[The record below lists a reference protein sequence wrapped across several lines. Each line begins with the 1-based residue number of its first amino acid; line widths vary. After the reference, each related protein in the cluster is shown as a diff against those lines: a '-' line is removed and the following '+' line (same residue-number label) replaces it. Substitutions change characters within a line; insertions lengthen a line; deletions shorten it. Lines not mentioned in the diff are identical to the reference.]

1 MTLARAH
8 DQLVGRSLG
17 EFVLRERI
25 GEGGFGAVYRAIQPA
40 LDREAVIKVLHST
53 LHTSPLAT
61 ERFLREARLASKLD
75 HPYAAHIYAFGA
87 EQDGELW
94 IAMELVRGTPLDQIL
109 KIQGPLSLERMVPL
123 LDRICEVVHTAHEQ
137 GIVHRDIKPPN
148 VMVLARA
155 GRLLPKLL
163 DFGIAKGLAPGE
175 TAEDSLGMEATIPP
189 QARLEKLADAEELAN
204 TVASGS
210 MPALN
215 VGALGTPP
223 SLASPGS
230 AGARSIPG
238 GSAESIDLTQ
248 RGAIMGSPQY
258 MAPEQWVD
266 AGDVDARTDLY
277 ALGVLAYECLTGKPP
292 FTGETIMQIATAHA
306 KQPVPPL
313 PPRFP
318 AALGK
323 VFAKVLAKRP
333 VDRYAD
339 ALAFAAAFR
348 QASGIA
354 ADAVTLPALEPACK
368 NVVTAAPQPIAEA
381 VAALEAARNPHQAR
395 DAVVQLAR
403 TIARY
408 LGLLALACRSRV
420 TAGAEPAGVSDA
432 LRTLYRRSLSDKEWL
447 ELARQLTKPWL
458 DRRDAYPV
466 PELIDAFHGD
476 AAPAHAL
483 DALLALRDRE
493 AASDDVLLEHLEKA
507 VARTSKLLV
516 ALGGVFAD
524 YTLAVTVAAGVAER
538 WTGVR
543 RTQRT
548 TTHVSGKNVASGA
561 LVLLDSD
568 AAPVLSLAP
577 LFQLAAPT
585 PGAPLELF
593 LFDGRDARGAKLV
606 ALPGSFEHHDDTLW
620 DWFRAQL
627 SDSLHEA
634 EAEIAEEKPPYR
646 GLSAFSAD
654 DGASFFG
661 REKLV
666 DAFANRLKVQPLLA
680 VVGRSGAGKSSFVQ
694 AGVIPALPKGWR
706 AITIRPGTSPLG
718 ALLARLEHGGFAPI
732 TRDAIERDHE
742 ALGVLLREDAARRGP
757 LLLVI
762 DQLEEMFTLCHDPD
776 ERRAF
781 AEAVSAAARTA
792 EDPVRVIF
800 TLRDDFLVRTEQ
812 VHALRNRI
820 AQGLQ
825 LLTVPAEEDL
835 LRILVE
841 PARRHGYEFEGAALP
856 QEMVEEVADQ
866 PGALALISFTAAK
879 LWELRDRHFKQLT
892 RAAYKLLGGVGGA
905 LARHADVTLD
915 ELPPEERALAREAFR
930 HLVTS
935 QSTRAVLARK
945 DLRQLLG
952 GDEQSDRVIEK
963 LITARLLVASENE
976 QGAETI
982 EIVHEAL
989 LVAWPRLVEWRR
1001 EDAEGARFREQLRT
1015 AATQWDERKRARGL
1029 LWRGDA
1035 LAELSRW
1042 LSRHPGPLT
1051 DLERAF
1057 ADASLA
1063 EAARS
1068 RNKRR
1073 LLVAGAFAALAIVV
1087 VVLSV
1092 LDTRIAGQRREL
1104 HVNLERQF
1112 EDQGRR
1118 LVLAADPLQALA
1130 YLDKARELG
1139 ASGPAHDFLV
1149 AQAVRASDGE
1159 LLEVHHDIAARNP
1172 RFSPDGTKIITASFD
1187 RTAKIWDA
1195 RTGQLLKTLP
1205 HRDTV
1210 LRASFSPDGKTA
1222 LTASFDQTAVLWD
1235 VATGAPLLTLHHDG
1249 ALWCGMFSPDGT
1261 LALTAGTDDTVS
1273 VWELPSGKLRFR
1285 VHGGGAGFSACAFA
1299 PDGSVIAAGDNKG
1312 TTRLWDA
1319 SSGQLLHVLAGH
1331 DKIVHALQFA
1341 PDGARLVTASHDGNA
1356 IVWDRA
1362 TGQQLHVLPHQGRVQ
1377 WAEFSP
1383 DGKLVVTASD
1393 DRLAVLWDAV
1403 TGAKVRTLSGHA
1415 AGVTHAAFSPD
1426 GSYVVTTAS
1435 DASAWLWYVA
1445 TGYVVARWRGH
1456 RDVVTDVAFDPAGR
1470 RAVTAGDDGAA
1481 IVWKVQPQDQIIW
1494 LLGHRDHVLTAEFS
1508 PDGKQVVTS
1517 SNDGTAR
1524 VWDAADGRELHQ
1536 LLGHTG
1542 PVTAARFSPDGSM
1555 IATSGEDGTVR
1566 LWDARDPASGRV
1578 LPGASARVQAIAWAP
1593 DSTELVAASDDG
1605 FIRSWNARSG
1615 GLVFAIRGH
1624 GGYRVWSVAFVPSG
1638 DRLIT
1643 TGDDL
1648 TIRLWDRK
1656 GNPVRE
1662 LHDAENP
1669 FATMVDP
1676 TGTRVLSV
1684 VSRQTVKIWD
1694 LATGTKMRELVG
1706 HLGLVINAVWNADG
1720 TMAVTSSVDGTARIW
1735 NTETGET
1742 LAIIPHTA
1750 ELEYASYSPD
1760 GTRVVIADDDNRA
1773 AIHVLPHY
1781 SASDAEFEQLLRCRV
1796 PFEVQGDHIA
1806 PRERDR
1812 TGCTP

>member
-1 MTLARAH
+1 MTLAREH

-40 LDREAVIKVLHST
+40 LEREAVIKVLHAT
-53 LHTSPLAT
+53 LHASPAAA

-87 EQDGELW
+87 ERDGELW

-109 KIQGPLSLERMVPL
+109 KIQGPLSVERMVPL

-137 GIVHRDIKPPN
+137 GIVHRDIKPAN

-163 DFGIAKGLAPGE
+163 DFGIAKGLAPGD
-175 TAEDSLGMEATIPP
+175 TREDSLGMEATIPP
-189 QARLEKLADAEELAN
+189 QATLKEVNELAR

-210 MPALN
+210 MP
-215 VGALGTPP
+215 VLGSTPP
-223 SLASPGS
+223 SL
-230 AGARSIPG
+230 
-238 GSAESIDLTQ
+238 DLTQ
-248 RGAIMGSPQY
+248 RGAIMGSPHS

-277 ALGVLAYECLTGKPP
+277 ALGVLVYECLTGKPP
-292 FTGETIMQIATAHA
+292 FTGDTVMQIATAHA
-306 KQPVPPL
+306 KQPVPSLGPKFPL
-313 PPRFP
+313 
-318 AALGK
+318 ALDK
-323 VFAKVLAKRP
+323 VIARVLAKRSAE
-333 VDRYAD
+333 RYSD

-348 QASGIA
+348 QASGIVA
-354 ADAVTLPALEPACK
+354 EAVSLPVLEPACK
-368 NVVTAAPQPIAEA
+368 DVVAAAPQPIAEA
-381 VAALEAARNPHQAR
+381 VAAFEAARNPHQAR
-395 DAVVQLAR
+395 DAIVQLAR
-403 TIARY
+403 TVARY

-420 TAGAEPAGVSDA
+420 TSGTESAGVADA
-432 LRTLYRRSLSDKEWL
+432 LRTLYRRSLADKEWL
-447 ELARQLTKPWL
+447 DLARQLTKPWL
-458 DRRDAYPV
+458 GRRDAYPV
-466 PELIDAFHGD
+466 PELIDAFHGE
-476 AAPAHAL
+476 AAAVQGL
-483 DALLALRDRE
+483 EALLALRDRE
-493 AASDDVLLEHLEKA
+493 AVSDDLLEQLDKA

-516 ALGGVFAD
+516 DLGGVFAD
-524 YTLAVTVAAGVAER
+524 YTLAATVASGVAER

-543 RTQRT
+543 RSQRT
-548 TTHVSGKNVASGA
+548 TTHVSGKNVPIGA

-606 ALPGSFEHHDDTLW
+606 ALPGGFEHHDDALW

-634 EAEIAEEKPPYR
+634 ETEVAEERPPYR

-694 AGVIPALPKGWR
+694 AGVIPAMPKGWR

-732 TRDAIERDHE
+732 TRDAIEADHD
-742 ALGVLLREDAARRGP
+742 ALGVLLRDDAARRGP

-762 DQLEEMFTLCHDPD
+762 DQLEEMFTLCQDNA

-792 EDPVRVIF
+792 DDPVRVIF

-835 LRILVE
+835 LRILIE
-841 PARRHGYEFEGAALP
+841 PARRHGYEFEDANLP
-856 QEMVEEVADQ
+856 QEMVAEVADQ

-905 LARHADVTLD
+905 LARHADITLD

-930 HLVTS
+930 HLVTT
-935 QSTRAVLARK
+935 QNTRAVLPRK

-952 GDEQSDRVIEK
+952 GDEQADRVIEK
-963 LITARLLVASENE
+963 LIGARLLVGSENE
-976 QGAETI
+976 SGAETI

-1001 EDAEGARFREQLRT
+1001 EDAEGAHFREQLRT
-1015 AATQWDERKRARGL
+1015 AATQWDQRRRARGL

-1035 LAELSRW
+1035 LADLSRW

-1057 ADASLA
+1057 TDATLAD
-1063 EAARS
+1063 AARS
-1068 RNKRR
+1068 RRTRR
-1073 LLVAGAFAALAIVV
+1073 LLLAGAFAALAAVV

-1092 LDTRIAGQRREL
+1092 LNTRIAGQRREL
-1104 HVNLERQF
+1104 HDNLERQF

-1118 LVLAADPLQALA
+1118 LVLANDPLQALA

-1139 ASGPAHDFLV
+1139 ATGQAHDFLV
-1149 AQAVRASDGE
+1149 AQAVRATDGE
-1159 LLEVHHDIAARNP
+1159 LLEVHHAISARSP
-1172 RFSPDGTKIITASFD
+1172 RFSPDGTKLITASFD

-1195 RTGQLLKTLP
+1195 HTGALLKTLP

-1210 LRASFSPDGKTA
+1210 LRASFSPDGKLA
-1222 LTASFDQTAVLWD
+1222 LTASFDHTAVLWD
-1235 VATGAPLLTLHHDG
+1235 VETGAPLQTFHHDG
-1249 ALWCGMFSPDGT
+1249 QLWCGMFSPDGK
-1261 LALTAGTDDTVS
+1261 LALTASDDDTVS
-1273 VWELPSGKLRFR
+1273 VWELPSGRLRFTA
-1285 VHGGGAGFSACAFA
+1285 HGGGAGFASCAFA
-1299 PDGSVIAAGDNKG
+1299 PDSSLIAAGDKQG

-1319 SSGQLLHVLAGH
+1319 STGEPVHVLQGH
-1331 DKIVHALQFA
+1331 HKYVRAVQFS
-1341 PDGARLVTASHDGNA
+1341 PDGARLVTASFDGTA
-1356 IVWDRA
+1356 ILWDRA
-1362 TGQQLHVLPHQGRVQ
+1362 SGQAQHVLPHQDRVN

-1383 DGKLVVTASD
+1383 DGKLVVTASE
-1393 DRLAVLWDAV
+1393 DRRAMLWDAT
-1403 TGAKVRTLSGHA
+1403 TGEKVRTLSGHTS
-1415 AGVTHAAFSPD
+1415 GLMDAAFSPD
-1426 GSYVVTTAS
+1426 GTYVVTTAS
-1435 DASAWLWYVA
+1435 DASAWLWQVA

-1456 RDVVTDVAFDPAGR
+1456 RDVVSEVAFDATGK
-1470 RAVTAGDDGAA
+1470 RAVTAADDGVV
-1481 IVWKVQPQDQIIW
+1481 IVWDVQPQERTVW
-1494 LLGHRDHVLTAEFS
+1494 LLGHRDLVLSAEFS
-1508 PDGKQVVTS
+1508 PDGKQVVTA

-1524 VWDAADGRELHQ
+1524 VWNAGDGRELHQ
-1536 LLGHTG
+1536 LLGHSG
-1542 PVTAARFSPDGSM
+1542 AVVAARFSPDGTM
-1555 IATSGEDGTVR
+1555 IATGGEDGTVR
-1566 LWDARDPASGRV
+1566 VWDARDPIHARI
-1578 LPGASARVQAIAWAP
+1578 LPGTTRSRVMMLAWAP
-1593 DSTELVAASDDG
+1593 DSAQLAAASDDG
-1605 FIRSWNARSG
+1605 YVRCWDAASAQP
-1615 GLVFAIRGH
+1615 VFAVRGH
-1624 GGYRVWSVAFVPSG
+1624 GGSKVWSVAFSPSG
-1638 DRLIT
+1638 DRLVT
-1643 TGDDL
+1643 AGDDL
-1648 TIRLWDRK
+1648 KVWVWDRK
-1656 GNPVRE
+1656 GNSVRQI
-1662 LHDAENP
+1662 DDPENP
-1669 FATMVDP
+1669 FDTVFDP
-1676 TGTRVLSV
+1676 SGTRMLSV
-1684 VSRQTVKIWD
+1684 VSRQRAKIWD
-1694 LATGTKMRELVG
+1694 LASGAKVRDLVG
-1706 HLGLVINAVWNADG
+1706 HLGLVVNVWWSPDG
-1720 TMAVTSSVDGTARIW
+1720 TTALTSSVDGSARIW
-1735 NTETGET
+1735 NTETGEM
-1742 LAIIPHTA
+1742 LAIIQHSA

-1760 GTRVVIADDDNRA
+1760 GTRVVIADDDGRA
-1773 AIHVLPHY
+1773 AIHELPRY
-1781 SASDAEFEQLLRCRV
+1781 TASDTELARLLRCRV

-1806 PRERDR
+1806 PRERDL
-1812 TGCTP
+1812 TGCAP